1 MPDVTK
7 ADSLNNWA
15 DAKTVANLLQRVD
28 FSQLVVQVSAD
39 GQNPR
44 AQLSQLVILVSTGWT
59 PPIVAD
65 SVNNWQDVVS
75 TQVTEEGS
83 GKSVSVADDLNNW
96 ADLLLSNFAQGI
108 ECSDDLAAWDDL
120 LGLEVDFALASEEGL
135 DVMYLYDFLELD
147 FLAFVGGLQETA
159 EDDLNNL
166 EDSKNYQLTGNYQAT
181 NDWYYEDKFQLSDS
195 IQLGFMSD
203 GLIAEDDL
211 NLWDDF
217 VEGVLGVPEAYDSNM
232 YNWGDAVAITP
243 GIALQKTDSF
253 TLSDAVATAIAS
265 YVINVSGSD
274 SFTLSDAVLLTLA
287 LNKQLADFFALSDR
301 AIAQFTIAKLC
312 TDTLILSDLINLL
325 FELQDNTVND
335 NLSLSD
341 TVEVGLAVHLAEPS
355 VADSLSMSD
364 AVSAFLSTT
373 DVNYLRRYLNDVA
386 RY

>member
-1 MPDVTK
+1 MNLDQEIVI
-7 ADSLNNWA
+7 LM
-15 DAKTVANLLQRVD
+15 NLLQRVD

-65 SVNNWQDVVS
+65 SVNNWQDAVS

-96 ADLLLSNFAQGI
+96 VDLLLSNFAQGI

-120 LGLEVDFALASEEGL
+120 LELSLDFALVSGEGL
-135 DVMYLYDFLELD
+135 DVMYLYDLLEID

-159 EDDLNNL
+159 ADDLNSFA
-166 EDSKNYQLTGNYQAT
+166 DSKSYQLTGNYQAT
-181 NDWYYEDKFQLSDS
+181 NDWYYEDIFHLSDS

-203 GLIAEDDL
+203 NPTVGDDL
-211 NLWDDF
+211 NLWNDF

-232 YNWGDAVAITP
+232 YNWGDAIAITP
-243 GIALQKTDSF
+243 GIAIQKTDS
-253 TLSDAVATAIAS
+253 LSFVDAAAVVLAS
-265 YVINVSGSD
+265 YFINVSGAD
-274 SFTLSDAVLLTLA
+274 SFSLSDIIKLSVAF
-287 LNKQLADFFALSDR
+287 NKYATDFFSLSDR
-301 AIAQFTIAKLC
+301 AIAQFTIAKHC
-312 TDTLILSDLINLL
+312 SDILTILDLISILL
-325 FELQDNTVND
+325 GIEDGTIED

-341 TVEVGLAVHLAEPS
+341 DIQISLSIHMEGPEVT
-355 VADSLSMSD
+355 DSLNMAD
-364 AVSAFLSTT
+364 AVSAFISTT